1 MHNQI
6 QKVYDA
12 VLVGDLANIETEVDS
27 ALRSGTS
34 AENILNQGLITAM
47 DEVGRRYEVGEYFV
61 PEMLISARAMK
72 GGLGFLK
79 PYLVESGVEPVAK
92 VAIGTVMGDLHDI
105 GKNLI
110 AMMLEGAGFEIDD
123 LGVDVSIEQFIDAA
137 ERGADILGLSALL
150 TTTMP
155 QMPLV
160 IEALRDSGCR
170 EKVKVIIGG
179 APVTQAYA
187 DQIGADGFAADAS
200 SVAPMVRTL
209 IPEAVE

>member
-27 ALRSGTS
+27 ALRSGLS

-72 GGLGFLK
+72 GGLKFLK
-79 PYLVESGVEPVAK
+79 PYLIESGVEPVAK
-92 VAIGTVMGDLHDI
+92 VAIGTVKGDLHDI
-105 GKNLI
+105 GKNLV

-123 LGVDVSIEQFIDAA
+123 LGVDVSIEQFVDAA
-137 ERGADILGLSALL
+137 ERGADILGLSGLL

-170 EKVKVIIGG
+170 DKVKVIIGG
-179 APVTQAYA
+179 APVTQVYA

-200 SVAPMVRTL
+200 SVAPMVRML
-209 IPEAVE
+209 IPAVVE

>member
-27 ALRSGTS
+27 ALRSGLS

-72 GGLGFLK
+72 GGLKFLK
-79 PYLVESGVEPVAK
+79 PYLIESGVEPVAK
-92 VAIGTVMGDLHDI
+92 VAIGTVKGDLHDI
-105 GKNLI
+105 GKNLV

-123 LGVDVSIEQFIDAA
+123 LGVDVSIEQFVDAA
-137 ERGADILGLSALL
+137 ERGADILGLSGLL

-170 EKVKVIIGG
+170 DMVKVIIGG
-179 APVTQAYA
+179 APVTQVYA

-200 SVAPMVRTL
+200 SVAPMVRML
-209 IPEAVE
+209 IPAVVE